1 MEIDELLDGM
11 QISKNSKSYRLLASQ
26 VSQKIRSG
34 VSAEDILSELEL
46 QGYRGSDIK
55 NTVNK
60 LYASSKKELND
71 LLGGLTK
78 ENLLTLKAL
87 LNDAIENDDTKTAL
101 DTIKELNKMI
111 PKKIDR
117 DAGNEQ
123 IIISFT

>member
-1 MEIDELLDGM
+1 MDELLDGM

-60 LYASSKKELND
+60 LYASTKKELND

-111 PKKIDR
+111 PKKIDKNG
-117 DAGNEQ
+117 DNEQ
-123 IIISFT
+123 IVISFT